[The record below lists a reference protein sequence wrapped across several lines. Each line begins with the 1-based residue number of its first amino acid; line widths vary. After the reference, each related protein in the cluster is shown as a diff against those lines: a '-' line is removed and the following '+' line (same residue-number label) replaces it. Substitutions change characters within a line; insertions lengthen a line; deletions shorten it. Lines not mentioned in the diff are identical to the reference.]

1 MNLHLPQ
8 AVRLQR
14 AQYNDLDAAEQVEW
28 WLADGKGG
36 YAGGTVA
43 GTLTRRYH
51 GLLIAPLQ
59 SSPQRHLLFAKA
71 DADLLDGE
79 RVIPLHS
86 NRWRSGAIN
95 PQGHALIESF
105 HLDGRMPVWRYRVDD
120 LLIEARIWMEHGNH
134 GTDVAW
140 RLLENPTGRQVRL
153 RAR

>member
-1 MNLHLPQ
+1 MKLHLPQ
-8 AVRLQR
+8 AVCLQR
-14 AQYNDLDAAEQVEW
+14 AQYQDLNAAEQVEW

-71 DADLLDGE
+71 DADLLDDE
-79 RVIPLHS
+79 RIIPLHS

-120 LLIEARIWMEHGNH
+120 LLIEARIWVSSASIRR
-134 GTDVAW
+134 T
-140 RLLENPTGRQVRL
+140 TGWLNSLTPCCRP
-153 RAR
+153 